1 MTAPGASGG
10 GAGTGADPRGLRLAL
25 RLPIWAGSIRFRLAV
40 LYSMVLFA
48 VAAMVVIGLYV
59 ALAQSLADEPVSQT
73 ADVGALLDG
82 GSTSTTV
89 VAGTGPETPEP
100 DTPEP
105 DTPEEAAARAQ
116 LAAFEADINGR
127 TLEQMRAYSTGA
139 LLVFLVASLSVGW
152 LIAAWVLKPIERITS
167 AAQEIQATDLTQR
180 IHLGGPDDELRHLA
194 DTFDDLLGRIDDA
207 FEAQRRLI
215 AEVSHE
221 LRNPLAT
228 IRTNLE
234 VTLGDPD
241 VGRDELLHTAA
252 VVDRSADRMS
262 KLVDDLL
269 ATARN
274 EVPALAMETID
285 ASVIVREAAEEFAGP
300 AAARHLTVD
309 GTAPDGLWVVGDR
322 VALKQC
328 LANLL
333 ANAVRLA
340 PEGSTVRV
348 RGGRS
353 GGWVYLA
360 VEDEGPGI
368 PLEDQERVFQR
379 FWRNNPR
386 DRDQGRSG
394 LGLSIVR
401 QIAEAHRGDVG
412 LVSSLGDGSTFSVR
426 LPAADPAADTPV
438 DPDAADTNA
447 AS

>member
-1 MTAPGASGG
+1 
-10 GAGTGADPRGLRLAL
+10 L
-25 RLPIWAGSIRFRLAV
+25 
-40 LYSMVLFA
+40 
-48 VAAMVVIGLYV
+48 
-59 ALAQSLADEPVSQT
+59 
-73 ADVGALLDG
+73 
-82 GSTSTTV
+82 
-89 VAGTGPETPEP
+89 
-100 DTPEP
+100 
-105 DTPEEAAARAQ
+105 
-116 LAAFEADINGR
+116 
-127 TLEQMRAYSTGA
+127 
-139 LLVFLVASLSVGW
+139 
-152 LIAAWVLKPIERITS
+152 VLKPIERITS
-167 AAQEIQATDLTQR
+167 AAQEIQATDLSQR

-194 DTFDDLLGRIDDA
+194 DTFDDLLERIDDA

-234 VTLGDPD
+234 VTLDDPSVD
-241 VGRDELLHTAA
+241 RDDLLHTAA
-252 VVDRSADRMS
+252 VVDRAAERMS

-274 EVPALAMETID
+274 EAPSLAMEPLD
-285 ASVIVREAAEEFAGP
+285 VAVVVREAAEEFSAP
-300 AAARHLTVD
+300 AAARDLRVV
-309 GTAPDGLWVVGDR
+309 AEAEPGLWVTGDR

-328 LANLL
+328 AANLL

-340 PEGSTVRV
+340 PEGSTVTV

-353 GGWVYLA
+353 GPWVHLA

-368 PLEDQERVFQR
+368 SPDDHERVFQR

-412 LVSSLGDGSTFSVR
+412 LVSSPGTGSTFSVR
-426 LPAADPAADTPV
+426 LPAIPAPEPGPNVLAG
-438 DPDAADTNA
+438 
-447 AS
+447 